1 MAAVTVSGAGGRTFS
16 DIGMGGQAFQPTA
29 FDPFGYRPGYFE
41 SFGTGGFYPGGL
53 GGGVPNLPASIDI
66 SGGSPSSFYPP
77 TYYYSR
83 TTGQGGINF
92 GTNPVPNFGPP
103 LPGIPGAYEGAGG
116 AAGGGI
122 GGSIDP
128 TTGLAMGAS
137 GSLTN
142 PAGPIP
148 STITGANG
156 QPLYYDP
163 TTGRYTPAG
172 AGFVGAPGGGGVI
185 AGGSGSTG
193 QVSLTPNA
201 PFSAGGTGSG
211 FGGVGPT
218 FGGGGSYYGQPGG
231 YGSGT
236 GGGYGYGSPAGGP
249 GGGQAYPGGFY
260 AGEAGGG
267 LGMSILGGSMGF
279 MPVGLGSF
287 GAGGTRIVALP
298 QRGGR
303 VPFDTP
309 AYLHAGERV
318 IPANGDMEAANRPV
332 RDWGWFPSPGHGSPG
347 AGTSGGLQTG
357 GGGGIRI
364 PPIPIP
370 PTIPPGFLPPNF
382 QVPQIPAGWMSFVP
396 PRFQQFF

>member
-128 TTGLAMGAS
+128 TTGLPMGAP

-148 STITGANG
+148 STIIGANG

-163 TTGRYTPAG
+163 TTGTYTPAG
-172 AGFVGAPGGGGVI
+172 AGFVGAPGGGGVV
-185 AGGSGSTG
+185 AGGGASAGTG
-193 QVSLTPNA
+193 QVSLTPGS
-201 PFSAGGTGSG
+201 PFSGGGTGSG
-211 FGGVGPT
+211 PGGVGPQ
-218 FGGGGSYYGQPGG
+218 FQGGQMGPNLGGGGQYYGGGGSYYG
-231 YGSGT
+231 
-236 GGGYGYGSPAGGP
+236 GGGSIGQYSPGAYAAGVGAAL
-249 GGGQAYPGGFY
+249 GQGGFFP
-260 AGEAGGG
+260 ANP
-267 LGMSILGGSMGF
+267 GSHM
-279 MPVGLGSF
+279 SF
-287 GAGGTRIVALP
+287 GAIQ

-357 GGGGIRI
+357 SGGGIRI